1 MDKPISQPE
10 ANVPAAPRLRMNAGD
25 WALLVTLSVLWGG
38 SFFFSKVAL
47 GSLPPLTLA
56 LGRVALA
63 AAALGIV
70 LLAGRHGLPNGRVA
84 IRALATMAILNN
96 VVPFSLIFFGQT
108 QIASALAAVL
118 NATTPLFTVLVM
130 QARGGAERL
139 SAGKV
144 GGVLLGLG
152 GVAMMLLP
160 RLSPVG
166 ADSAGAPLLGM
177 AACLGAAFS
186 YGLAARYG
194 LRFAR
199 MGLKPMQI
207 AFGQLFFASLWL
219 LPLAAAVERF
229 WLLPA
234 PTPVA
239 VAALAALAF
248 ASTALAYVLFFRL
261 MARAGATNVSL
272 VTLLVPVSAVL
283 LGIGILGERLTGV
296 EVAGIVLIALGLVSI
311 DGRLQEW
318 IRRR

>member
-1 MDKPISQPE
+1 
-10 ANVPAAPRLRMNAGD
+10 MNAGD

-47 GSLPPLTLA
+47 ASIPPLTLA
-56 LGRVALA
+56 LGRVSLA
-63 AAALGIV
+63 AAALGLLI
-70 LLAGRHGLPNGRVA
+70 LAGRHGLPGGRPA
-84 IRALATMAILNN
+84 LRALATMAILNN
-96 VVPFSLIFFGQT
+96 VIPFSLIFFGQT
-108 QIASALAAVL
+108 LIASALAAVL

-130 QARGGAERL
+130 RAGGGGERL
-139 SAGKV
+139 GAGKLA
-144 GGVLLGLG
+144 GILLGLA
-152 GVAMMLLP
+152 GVATMLLP
-160 RLSPVG
+160 RLAP
-166 ADSAGAPLLGM
+166 ADSSAGLMPILGM

-207 AFGQLFFASLWL
+207 AFGQLCFASLWL
-219 LPLAAAVERF
+219 LPLAAGLERF

-234 PTPVA
+234 PTPIA
-239 VAALAALAF
+239 LAALAALAL

-283 LGIGILGERLTGV
+283 LGVGLLGERLSGI
-296 EVAGIVLIALGLVSI
+296 EIAGMALIAAGLVSI
-311 DGRLQEW
+311 DGRLARW
-318 IRRR
+318 FRPR